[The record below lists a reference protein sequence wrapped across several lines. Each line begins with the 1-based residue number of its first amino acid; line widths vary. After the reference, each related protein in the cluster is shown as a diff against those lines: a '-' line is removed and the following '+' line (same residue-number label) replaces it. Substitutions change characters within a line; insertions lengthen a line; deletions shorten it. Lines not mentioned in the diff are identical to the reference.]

1 MTSSDTSDA
10 LPHESPAAEPLPLP
24 VEQLPLRARITRRIT
39 PRMRRALHRLG
50 VVAFLGAAGAV
61 MFAFA
66 FATVHRRTPEELSKL
81 DAGHG
86 WTRLWL
92 EHGYFDSAGL
102 ILMQKQ
108 DGLALYRSST
118 GAVLLPGFIFQKTY
132 TAIYGKPNWRLLP
145 VVNQLISLCA
155 AILLALVAYRLARR
169 FGVAS
174 HHALALAVALEA
186 VFFTFP
192 DNLMLFWD
200 MQGRIPWFCAVGAFL
215 LLEDLQLNRSSR
227 ALTLFQAIVGFFVG
241 YMEFV
246 AGLAFAA
253 AFAICYL
260 LLGSSRPALKRLVLV
275 SILPVLLAV
284 GVHRGQIAYAKHH
297 HPDYR
302 MTGSGFAFRTGFDG
316 STLFYVDHLAIANGR
331 DLARVNFNTPARE
344 HIFRW
349 KWLFFAGVAAVL
361 AVAVA
366 STRGRV
372 PLVAMLSLLSLL
384 GAYLLYAALFSQAV
398 VIHPY
403 YYDVMLFTPLALALF
418 VLLPSV
424 VVSSTRDGGVVIV
437 AAVFLAAWVSMVQMR
452 KYAITYPRPPVT
464 AAPK

>member
-1 MTSSDTSDA
+1 MMTSPETSDA
-10 LPHESPAAEPLPLP
+10 LPHGAPAAEPHPI
-24 VEQLPLRARITRRIT
+24 VEAVAPQPRLT
-39 PRMRRALHRLG
+39 PRMRRVARGLAL
-50 VVAFLGAAGAV
+50 VAILVAAGAV

-86 WTRLWL
+86 WMRFWL
-92 EHGYFDSAGL
+92 EHGYLDSAGL
-102 ILMQKQ
+102 IVMQQ
-108 DGLALYRSST
+108 PAGRAFYRSST
-118 GAVLLPGFIFQKTY
+118 GAVLLPGFVFLKIY
-132 TAIYGKPNWRLLP
+132 SAWYGKPNWRLLP
-145 VVNQLISLCA
+145 VVNQLVSLCA
-155 AILLALVAYRLARR
+155 AVLLALVAFRLARR
-169 FGVAS
+169 FGVAW

-200 MQGRIPWFCAVGAFL
+200 MQGRIPWLCAACAFL
-215 LLEDLQLNRSSR
+215 LLEDLQLDRSSR
-227 ALTLFQAIVGFFVG
+227 ALTLLQGVAGFFVG

-246 AGLAFAA
+246 AGLAFTA
-253 AFAICYL
+253 AFAIAYM
-260 LLGSSRPALKRLVLV
+260 LLGRSRPAIKRLVLV
-275 SILPVLLAV
+275 AILPVLLAV
-284 GVHRGQIAYAKHH
+284 GVHRGQIAYGKYR
-297 HPDYR
+297 HPEYAVG
-302 MTGSGFAFRTGFDG
+302 GSEFAFRTGFDG
-316 STLFYVDHLAIANGR
+316 STLYYVDHLAIANFR
-331 DLARVNFNTPARE
+331 NLARANFNTPARE

-361 AVAVA
+361 AVGVA
-366 STRGRV
+366 ATRGRV
-372 PLVAMLSLLSLL
+372 PRVAMLSLLSLL

-418 VLLPSV
+418 VLVPSLV
-424 VVSSTRDGGVVIV
+424 VTSTRDGGVVIV

-464 AAPK
+464 VAPK